1 MVIAT
6 SKSASYKHM
15 TIPSQPLLAMY
26 VPLQSKGCT
35 YLSWLTSV
43 SPHRKRSL
51 TQKCLRS
58 GRHITEVKEYYKH
71 FHHSLVWVEQ
81 SLKSNQT
88 RINKSPSLI
97 PRNRENCCPKMP
109 CHFLG
114 GFIPFKAEQQ
124 KGIATKIFLYV
135 ASIIS
140 KLQNTFSVCITVL
153 RQHESLI
160 RSPSILV
167 LRSWKYKISF
177 WISGPWI
184 SLFIISFQ
192 QSSYQSFN
200 RKTQLHS
207 QLIVDV

>member
-58 GRHITEVKEYYKH
+58 GRHIAEVKEYYKH

-97 PRNRENCCPKMP
+97 PRNRETAALK
-109 CHFLG
+109 CH
-114 GFIPFKAEQQ
+114 
-124 KGIATKIFLYV
+124 V
-135 ASIIS
+135 
-140 KLQNTFSVCITVL
+140 
-153 RQHESLI
+153 
-160 RSPSILV
+160 
-167 LRSWKYKISF
+167 
-177 WISGPWI
+177 I
-184 SLFIISFQ
+184 SLEVLFLSK
-192 QSSYQSFN
+192 QSNRRALQPKFSYMLL
-200 RKTQLHS
+200 R
-207 QLIVDV
+207 

>member
-1 MVIAT
+1 MIAT

-58 GRHITEVKEYYKH
+58 GRHIAEVKEYYKH

-114 GFIPFKAEQQ
+114 GFIPFKAEQR
-124 KGIATKIFLYV
+124 KGIATKIFDNFKT
-135 ASIIS
+135 S
-140 KLQNTFSVCITVL
+140 KHLFCTYYSTMATWQ
-153 RQHESLI
+153 
-160 RSPSILV
+160 P
-167 LRSWKYKISF
+167 YKITF
-177 WISGPWI
+177 N
-184 SLFIISFQ
+184 ISFMLL
-192 QSSYQSFN
+192 
-200 RKTQLHS
+200 K
-207 QLIVDV
+207 I